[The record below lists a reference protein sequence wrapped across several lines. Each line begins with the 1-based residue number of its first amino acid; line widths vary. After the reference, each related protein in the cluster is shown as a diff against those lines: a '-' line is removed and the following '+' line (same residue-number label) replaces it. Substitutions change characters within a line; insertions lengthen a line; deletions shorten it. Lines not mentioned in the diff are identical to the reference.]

1 VLQTSADFLWFSFHS
16 PCLCAVNFSMLKCRV
31 CAGKPFWF
39 FFCQSSYQCSKS
51 HDNTNAPMWF
61 LQVGKKS
68 RSVAATLMNQDSS
81 RSHSIFTITVET
93 SARESTLPD
102 GSMHIRVGKLN
113 LVQHP
118 CLHMFPSWC
127 LAGTN
132 VEWQLVVCWFVY
144 VFTMIL
150 WNMSDALVV
159 FLQIF
164 LEKIWC
170 FGWCLSSVQQGDT
183 SAQPWR
189 LLTNVLNVQVDLAG
203 SERLNKTGA
212 TGDRFKELTNINWSL
227 SALGNVISALVDGKS
242 SHIPYRDSKLTR
254 LLQDSLGGNT
264 RTVMVANI
272 GVQPWL
278 VITSNWKHLR
288 AEV

>member
-1 VLQTSADFLWFSFHS
+1 MRGIIPNAFEDIFAHIQQSQSSDNFLVHASYLEIHNEEVRDLLAGPNSWVRLELRESPEAGVYVKNLTSVTVQSVADISRLLMVFFPQL
-16 PCLCAVNFSMLKCRV
+16 CLCVVNFCMLKYRLF
-31 CAGKPFWF
+31 AGKPFQF
-39 FFCQSSYQCSKS
+39 FFCQSSYQHPIS
-51 HDNTNAPMWF
+51 HDNTNAPVWF

-118 CLHMFPSWC
+118 CLRMFHSWC
-127 LAGTN
+127 LEGTK
-132 VEWQLVVCWFVY
+132 VKWQLVVCWFVY

-170 FGWCLSSVQQGDT
+170 FGARLQCSRETL
-183 SAQPWR
+183 QP
-189 LLTNVLNVQVDLAG
+189 
-203 SERLNKTGA
+203 
-212 TGDRFKELTNINWSL
+212 
-227 SALGNVISALVDGKS
+227 
-242 SHIPYRDSKLTR
+242 SHEDF
-254 LLQDSLGGNT
+254 
-264 RTVMVANI
+264 
-272 GVQPWL
+272 
-278 VITSNWKHLR
+278 
-288 AEV
+288 

>member
-1 VLQTSADFLWFSFHS
+1 MRLRTYLPTFSRARAPTISWSMHHTWRSTMRRSGIYWQDQIRGFAWSSGSPQKLASMWKTLHLSLCRVLQISADFLWFSFDS
-16 PCLCAVNFSMLKCRV
+16 PCLCAVSFSMLKCRV

-39 FFCQSSYQCSKS
+39 FFCQSSYQCSIS
-51 HDNTNAPMWF
+51 HDNTNAPVWF

-118 CLHMFPSWC
+118 CLRMFPSAC
-127 LAGTN
+127 LEGTK
-132 VEWQLVVCWFVY
+132 VKWQLVVCWFVY

-159 FLQIF
+159 FLQIV

-170 FGWCLSSVQQGDT
+170 SGARLQCSRETL
-183 SAQPWR
+183 QP
-189 LLTNVLNVQVDLAG
+189 
-203 SERLNKTGA
+203 
-212 TGDRFKELTNINWSL
+212 
-227 SALGNVISALVDGKS
+227 
-242 SHIPYRDSKLTR
+242 SHKDF
-254 LLQDSLGGNT
+254 
-264 RTVMVANI
+264 
-272 GVQPWL
+272 
-278 VITSNWKHLR
+278 
-288 AEV
+288 